1 MAAPRQNNAMALS
14 WIIKHS
20 TCLWKSLES
29 PIFFFFLSFCPP
41 TCFRQPH
48 PKHWCFCV
56 VVEQETVS
64 VKKTDPHHYS
74 YFHVHSWFPH
84 TSFLCFLIEVSTVP
98 WHFCHSHSR
107 LAKPELRVMCLRGFF
122 PPWWTWNL
130 WQDLFR
136 WGWIR
141 RLLLNTHLPSL
152 V

>member
-1 MAAPRQNNAMALS
+1 MLLKIPG
-14 WIIKHS
+14 S
-20 TCLWKSLES
+20 T
-29 PIFFFFLSFCPP
+29 FFFFFFSFCPP

-64 VKKTDPHHYS
+64 VKNTDPHHHS

-84 TSFLCFLIEVSTVP
+84 TSFLCFLIDVSTVP
-98 WHFCHSHSR
+98 WHLCHSHSR
-107 LAKPELRVMCLRGFF
+107 LAKPELCVMCLCGFF